1 MRAET
6 RRYQACA
13 LVVAVLLVVGRA
25 GDPRVGSAQ
34 APPAAAMA
42 IVGGTLIDGTGA
54 PARPN
59 MTILIAGDRITRIG
73 PTASTPVPPNARVIA
88 AAGKYVIPGLWD
100 AHVHFRDYQI
110 EALIAHGI
118 TTAIDWTTAE
128 ESEWVQAQKEGVA
141 KGRIY
146 GPRLFMSGE
155 MIRENQT
162 AEQARQQVRALKAR
176 GVDKIDVGLGLKK
189 DTLLAVIDEAQKLG
203 LPTSGYPIYARAAI
217 EAGIS
222 ALKHT
227 YPLGAANVPEK
238 DLEAFVQRQL
248 AKRAIP
254 DRDAREYLLGDN
266 YDELAKL
273 MAAKKVTWVA
283 TFAKDFKMMLDRRD
297 EYELENYRFLAN
309 PELQYLPVQNF
320 LVQTTNDHE
329 TGIPLVVSGRVGTTD
344 RKSADWQRYVR
355 TYKNLLGFTKAFVDA
370 GGHVAAGTAP
380 HSFVLPGLGLHQE
393 LQLFVDAGLTPMQAL
408 QSATLWPAQ
417 YIRADKDLGTLTE
430 GKLADIVI
438 LKENPLANIRNARTV
453 ETVIQGGRV
462 LPTGYHRNYA
472 NPIPRTTR
480 VGAGTAVA
488 AGPPGEGNVAPQ
500 IAAISPDAAPEG
512 SRDTTLTVRGRSFVP
527 VSKVFFERVP
537 LQTTFVSPTELK
549 AVVPARLIGT
559 VGTYLV
565 NVWTPEPGGGMSDRV
580 PFFVKYR

>member
-1 MRAET
+1 MKAES

-13 LVVAVLLVVGRA
+13 LAVAVLLVAGRVEH
-25 GDPRVGSAQ
+25 PRVTSAQ
-34 APPAAAMA
+34 APSSAMA
-42 IVGGTLIDGTGA
+42 IVGATLIDGTGD

-59 MTILIAGDRITRIG
+59 TTIVIAGDRLARIG
-73 PTASTPVPPNARVIA
+73 PAASTPVPQGARVIQ
-88 AAGKYVIPGLWD
+88 AAGKYIIPGLWD

-110 EALIAHGI
+110 EPLITHGI
-118 TTAIDWTTAE
+118 TSAIDWTTTDE
-128 ESEWVQAQKEGVA
+128 FEWVQAQKEGVA

-146 GPRLFMSGE
+146 GPRLFISGE

-176 GVDKIDVGLGLKK
+176 GVDKIDAGLGLKK
-189 DTLLAVIDEAQKLG
+189 DTLLAAIDEAQKLG

-217 EAGIS
+217 DAGIS

-238 DLEAFVQRQL
+238 DLEPWVERQL
-248 AKRAIP
+248 GKRAIP
-254 DRDAREYLLGDN
+254 DRDAREYLLGDD
-266 YDELAKL
+266 YHELAKL

-309 PELQYLPVQNF
+309 PELQYLPLRDF
-320 LVQTTNDHE
+320 LVQMTNDHE
-329 TGIPLVVSGRVGTTD
+329 TGIPLVVSGRIGTTD
-344 RKSADWQRYVR
+344 RKSADWQRFAR

-417 YIRADKDLGTLTE
+417 YIRADKDLGSVVE

-438 LKENPLANIRNARTV
+438 LQENPLANIRNARTV

-462 LPTGYHRNYA
+462 LRTGYHSNYA
-472 NPIPRTTR
+472 NPIPRVTR
-480 VGAGTAVA
+480 VGAGTTVA

-500 IAAISPDAAPEG
+500 VSAIAPDAAAEG
-512 SRDTTLTVRGRSFVP
+512 SPDTTITVRGRGFIPAS
-527 VSKVFFERVP
+527 SVFFERVP
-537 LQTTFVSPTELK
+537 VETTFVSPTELK
-549 AVVPARLIGT
+549 AVVPARVLGT

-565 NVWTPEPGGGMSDRV
+565 NVSTPEPGGGQSDRV